1 MTLGWWKYWSDYMA
15 RPLKPFIRGGGYY
28 PSKRWTP
35 LVYPGGYT
43 TANGGGQPEPEAVLK
58 TVTGSLIHITDAL
71 ALPAEALTVNVEPV
85 QAGSG
90 DPSPENVRPISGR
103 TSATV
108 TRTGKNLVNTSDITD
123 YSKWSADIA
132 TSGDMASNASNRIY
146 SLPKFAAGLQ
156 YTISF
161 GITPESFPPY
171 LYFGYYK
178 DDVTKRIAYIT
189 TATIGNQNISF
200 TALEGVTY
208 CLRMGNSQAQGAF
221 NSQIAKL
228 SYIQLELGSTASAY
242 EPYQGNTYTITLGD
256 TVYGGTL
263 DVTQGKMVVTHV
275 SADMGELS
283 YVRPSSADVY
293 VFRNNIGAAP
303 VTDNIQHGLTSI
315 YPFAGTRFT
324 AAMPDKSWMIDSAG
338 RFTVR
343 DDSYTDVNAFKTAMT
358 GQTLVY
364 ELATPIEITLTPTQ
378 IDMLQGE
385 NNLWSDAGDSTLTYY
400 AEGEASTSEALGILL
415 GGTYN
420 NPGGADDVS
429 DDEALGILLG
439 GS

>member
-1 MTLGWWKYWSDYMA
+1 MA
-15 RPLKPFIRGGGYY
+15 KPLKPFIRGGGYY

-90 DPSPENVRPISGR
+90 DPSPDNVRPISGR

-108 TRTGKNLVNTSDITD
+108 TRTGKNLLDPSLLKDRSAWNTFKITVEPNTW
-123 YSKWSADIA
+123 YTCSTNKPQNSLYLYFRN
-132 TSGDMASNASNRIY
+132 TSGDGGSSTYLVYNSHHVTVKSNENGEVWISQRRVSGTAS
-146 SLPKFAAGLQ
+146 FAD
-156 YTISF
+156 YEIMV
-161 GITPESFPPY
+161 E
-171 LYFGYYK
+171 K
-178 DDVTKRIAYIT
+178 
-189 TATIGNQNISF
+189 
-200 TALEGVTY
+200 
-208 CLRMGNSQAQGAF
+208 
-221 NSQIAKL
+221 
-228 SYIQLELGSTASAY
+228 GSTVSVY
-242 EPYQGNTYTITLGD
+242 EPYQGNTYTFQFGD

-263 DVTQGKMVVTHV
+263 DVTNGKMVVDRANIA
-275 SADMGELS
+275 SYNGETLPGEWIS
-283 YVRPSSADVY
+283 DRDVY
-293 VFRNNIGAAP
+293 STGGTPTIGAQ
-303 VTDNIQHGLTSI
+303 V
-315 YPFAGTRFT
+315 
-324 AAMPDKSWMIDSAG
+324 
-338 RFTVR
+338 
-343 DDSYTDVNAFKTAMT
+343 
-358 GQTLVY
+358 VY
-364 ELATPIEITLTPTQ
+364 FLATPIEITLTPTQ

>member
-1 MTLGWWKYWSDYMA
+1 MA

-132 TSGDMASNASNRIY
+132 TSGDMASNDSNRIY

-189 TATIGNQNISF
+189 TATIVNQNISF

-256 TVYGGTL
+256 TVYGGQL
-263 DVTQGKMVVTHV
+263 DVTAGKLTATMAMV
-275 SADMGELS
+275 DMGTIAFSKSAATSSSGGSVFTIPVSSVGLGMAERARYTPNNILS
-283 YVRPSSADVY
+283 DVY
-293 VFRNNIGAAP
+293 
-303 VTDNIQHGLTSI
+303 
-315 YPFAGTRFT
+315 
-324 AAMPDKSWMIDSAG
+324 
-338 RFTVR
+338 
-343 DDSYTDVNAFKTAMT
+343 KTASTSTWWISELPDLTMLINKNALIIADSRYSNAADFRAAVS
-358 GQTLVY
+358 GVQLCY
-364 ELATPIEITLTPTQ
+364 ELATPFEITLTPTQ